1 MYIIKT
7 IPPYVI
13 DKSADEILTDL
24 TVWENVDGI
33 EDIKGIEDINGNIIM
48 ENTTASGNSQK
59 TNPDVVFSAD
69 GYTVF
74 NFTYTKQGIVVIQD
88 DSWFEGCTQYDLV
101 IEDIICSING
111 IIQDSLPSNVGFWNA
126 GTKIFN
132 NWYGSTYHLG
142 SRTNLKVGDNPYA
155 QFQTSSSYNNGF
167 PLTIAIK
174 YKITYK

>member
-1 MYIIKT
+1 MYLVNT
-7 IPPYVI
+7 TPPYIVN
-13 DKSADEILTDL
+13 KSAEEILTDL
-24 TVWENVDGI
+24 TVWEDVDGI
-33 EDIKGIEDINGNIIM
+33 EDIKGVEDINGNIIM

-59 TNPDVVFSAD
+59 TTPDVVFSAD

-101 IEDIICSING
+101 VEDVICSING
-111 IIQDSLPSNVGFWNA
+111 VIQNSLPSNVGFWHA
-126 GTKIFN
+126 GTKLLG
-132 NWYGSTYHLG
+132 NWYNSTYHLA

-155 QFQTSSSYNNGF
+155 QFQTSSSYNRGF

-174 YKITYK
+174 YKITYE